1 MGYSA
6 KQKKVK
12 VAIEGAD
19 KIVKKLKAMDDAA
32 GDVLMK
38 AAMEGGQI
46 VLEEAKRNCPVDT
59 GTLRNSLKL
68 TKDKQTKTKATVK
81 IDFDK
86 SLKYGTNVELGT
98 KYHPAQPFLRGSVDE
113 NQNEINVEITGTVS
127 DAVGGN
133 M

>member
-19 KIVKKLKAMDDAA
+19 KIVKKLKEMDDAA

-38 AAMEGGQI
+38 AAMEGGKI

-59 GTLRNSLKL
+59 GTLRESLKL
-68 TKDKQTKTKATVK
+68 TKDKQTKKKATVK

-86 SLKYGTNVELGT
+86 SLKYGTHVELGT
-98 KYHPAQPFLRGSVDE
+98 KNQSAQPFLRGSVDE
-113 NQNEINVEITGTVS
+113 NQSEINVEITDTVS
-127 DAVGGN
+127 DAVGGK

>member
-19 KIVKKLKAMDDAA
+19 KIVKKLKAMDEAA

-86 SLKYGTNVELGT
+86 SLKYGTHVELGT
-98 KYHPAQPFLRGSVDE
+98 KSQPAQPFLRGSVDE
-113 NQNEINVEITGTVS
+113 KQNEINVEITDTVS

>member
-12 VAIEGAD
+12 VAIEGAE
-19 KIVKKLKAMDDAA
+19 KIVKKLKEMDDAA

-38 AAMEGGQI
+38 AAMEGGKI

-59 GTLRNSLKL
+59 GTLRESLKL
-68 TKDKQTKTKATVK
+68 TKDKQTKKKATVK

-86 SLKYGTNVELGT
+86 SLKYGTHVELGT
-98 KYHPAQPFLRGSVDE
+98 KNHSAHPFLRGSVDE
-113 NQNEINVEITGTVS
+113 NQSEINVEITDTVS
-127 DAVGGN
+127 DAVGGK

>member
-12 VAIEGAD
+12 VAIEGAE
-19 KIVKKLKAMDDAA
+19 KIVKKLKEMDDAA

-38 AAMEGGQI
+38 AAMEGGEI

-59 GTLRNSLKL
+59 GNLRNSLKL

-86 SLKYGTNVELGT
+86 TLKYGTHVELGT
-98 KYHPAQPFLRGSVDE
+98 KNQASQPFLRASVDD
-113 NQNEINVEITGTVS
+113 NQNTINVEITDTVS
-127 DAVGGN
+127 DAVGGK

>member
-12 VAIEGAD
+12 VAIEGVE
-19 KIVKKLKAMDDAA
+19 KIVKKLKEMDDAA

-38 AAMEGGQI
+38 AAMEGGEI

-59 GTLRNSLKL
+59 GNLRNSLKL

-86 SLKYGTNVELGT
+86 TLKYGTHVELGT
-98 KYHPAQPFLRGSVDE
+98 KNQAAQPFLRASVDD
-113 NQNEINVEITGTVS
+113 NQNTINVEITDTVS
-127 DAVGGN
+127 DAVGGK

>member
-86 SLKYGTNVELGT
+86 SLKYGTHVELGT

-113 NQNEINVEITGTVS
+113 KQNEINVEITDTVS

>member
-19 KIVKKLKAMDDAA
+19 KIVKRLKEMDDAA

-38 AAMEGGQI
+38 AAMEGGEI

-59 GTLRNSLKL
+59 GNLRNSLKL

-86 SLKYGTNVELGT
+86 TLKYGTHVELGT
-98 KYHPAQPFLRGSVDE
+98 KNQVAQPFLRASVDD
-113 NQNEINVEITGTVS
+113 NQNTINIEITDTVS
-127 DAVGGN
+127 DAVGGK

>member
-6 KQKKVK
+6 RQKKVK
-12 VAIEGAD
+12 VELVGAE
-19 KIVKKLKAMDDAA
+19 KIVKRLKEMDDAA

-81 IDFDK
+81 IDYDK
-86 SLKYGTNVELGT
+86 SLKYGTHVELGT
-98 KYHPAQPFLRGSVDE
+98 KNQAAQPFLRGSVDE
-113 NQNEINVEITGTVS
+113 NQTEINVEITGTVS
-127 DAVGGN
+127 DAVGGK

>member
-12 VAIEGAD
+12 VAIEGAE
-19 KIVKKLKAMDDAA
+19 KLVKKLKEMDDAA

-38 AAMEGGQI
+38 AAMEGGEI
-46 VLEEAKRNCPVDT
+46 VLQEAKKNCPVDT
-59 GTLRNSLKL
+59 GNLRNSLQL

-81 IDFDK
+81 IDYDK
-86 SLKYGTNVELGT
+86 SLKYGTHVELGT
-98 KYHPAQPFLRGSVDE
+98 KDQPAQPFLRSSVDE
-113 NQNEINVEITGTVS
+113 NQTVINVEITDTVS
-127 DAVGGN
+127 DAVGGK

>member
-12 VAIEGAD
+12 VAIEGAE
-19 KIVKKLKAMDDAA
+19 KLVKKLKEMDDAA

-38 AAMEGGQI
+38 AAMEGGEI
-46 VLEEAKRNCPVDT
+46 VLQEAKKNCPVDT
-59 GTLRNSLKL
+59 GNLRNSLQL

-81 IDFDK
+81 IDYDK
-86 SLKYGTNVELGT
+86 SLKYGTHVELGT
-98 KYHPAQPFLRGSVDE
+98 KDQPAQPFLRSSVDE
-113 NQNEINVEITGTVS
+113 NQTIINVEITDTVS
-127 DAVGGN
+127 DAVGGK

>member
-6 KQKKVK
+6 RQKKVK
-12 VAIEGAD
+12 VEIEGAE
-19 KIVKKLKAMDDAA
+19 KIVKRLKEMDDAA

-81 IDFDK
+81 IDYDK
-86 SLKYGTNVELGT
+86 SLKYGTHIELGT
-98 KYHPAQPFLRGSVDE
+98 KHHPAQPFLRGSVDE
-113 NQNEINVEITGTVS
+113 NQTEINVEITGTVS
-127 DAVGGN
+127 DAVGGK

>member
-19 KIVKKLKAMDDAA
+19 KIVKKLKEMDDAA

-86 SLKYGTNVELGT
+86 SLKYGTHVELGT

-113 NQNEINVEITGTVS
+113 NQNEINVEITDTVS

>member
-12 VAIEGAD
+12 VAIEGAE
-19 KIVKKLKAMDDAA
+19 KLVKKLKEMVDAA

-38 AAMEGGQI
+38 AAMEGGEI
-46 VLEEAKRNCPVDT
+46 VLQEAKKNCPVDT
-59 GTLRNSLKL
+59 GNLRNSLQL

-81 IDFDK
+81 IDYDK
-86 SLKYGTNVELGT
+86 TLKYGTHVELGT
-98 KYHPAQPFLRGSVDE
+98 KDQPAQPFLRSSVDE
-113 NQNEINVEITGTVS
+113 NQTVINVEITDTVS
-127 DAVGGN
+127 DAVGGK

>member
-6 KQKKVK
+6 KQKKLK

-19 KIVKKLKAMDDAA
+19 KIVKKLKEMDDAA

-38 AAMEGGQI
+38 AAMEGGKI

-59 GTLRNSLKL
+59 GALRESLKL
-68 TKDKQTKTKATVK
+68 TKDKQTKKKATVK

-86 SLKYGTNVELGT
+86 SLKYGTHVELGT
-98 KYHPAQPFLRGSVDE
+98 KNHSAQPFLRGSVDE
-113 NQNEINVEITGTVS
+113 NQSEINVEITDTVS
-127 DAVGGN
+127 DAVGGK

>member
-6 KQKKVK
+6 KQRKVK
-12 VAIEGAD
+12 VEIDGAE
-19 KIVKKLKAMDDAA
+19 KIIKKLKAMDDAA

-38 AAMEGGQI
+38 AAMEGGKI

-59 GTLRNSLKL
+59 GTLRESLKL
-68 TKDKQTKTKATVK
+68 TKDKQTKKKATVK

-86 SLKYGTNVELGT
+86 SLKYGTHVELGT

-113 NQNEINVEITGTVS
+113 NQSEINVEITDTVS
-127 DAVGGN
+127 DAVGGK

>member
-12 VAIEGAD
+12 VVIEGAD
-19 KIVKKLKAMDDAA
+19 KIVKKLKEMDDAA

-38 AAMEGGQI
+38 AAMEGGKI

-59 GTLRNSLKL
+59 GALRESLKL
-68 TKDKQTKTKATVK
+68 TKDKQTKKKATVK

-86 SLKYGTNVELGT
+86 SLKYGTHVELGT

-113 NQNEINVEITGTVS
+113 NQSEINVEITDTVS
-127 DAVGGN
+127 DAVGGK

>member
-86 SLKYGTNVELGT
+86 SLKYGTHVELGT
-98 KYHPAQPFLRGSVDE
+98 KSQPAQPFLRGSVDE
-113 NQNEINVEITGTVS
+113 KQNEINVEITDTVS

>member
-32 GDVLMK
+32 GVVLMK
-38 AAMEGGQI
+38 AALEGGEI
-46 VLEEAKRNCPVDT
+46 ALNEAKRNCPVDT

-68 TKDKQTKTKATVK
+68 EKVKQTKTKATVK
-81 IDFDK
+81 IDYDK
-86 SLKYGTNVELGT
+86 SLKYGTHVELGT
-98 KYHPAQPFLRGSVDE
+98 KHIAAQPFLRNSVDE
-113 NQNEINVEITGTVS
+113 NQSNISSEITDTVS
-127 DAVGGN
+127 DAVGGK

>member
-6 KQKKVK
+6 KQRKVK

-19 KIVKKLKAMDDAA
+19 KLVKKLKEMDDAA

-38 AAMEGGQI
+38 AAMEGGEI
-46 VLEEAKRNCPVDT
+46 VLEEARRNCPVDT
-59 GTLRNSLKL
+59 GNLRNSLKL

-86 SLKYGTNVELGT
+86 TLKYGTHVELGT
-98 KYHPAQPFLRGSVDE
+98 QHHPAQPFLRASVDD
-113 NQNEINVEITGTVS
+113 NQNTINVEITDTVS
-127 DAVGGN
+127 DAVGGK

>member
-12 VAIEGAD
+12 VAIEGAE
-19 KIVKKLKAMDDAA
+19 KIAKKLKEMDDAA

-38 AAMEGGQI
+38 AAMEGGEI

-59 GTLRNSLKL
+59 GNLRNSLKL

-86 SLKYGTNVELGT
+86 TLKYGTHVELGT
-98 KYHPAQPFLRGSVDE
+98 KNQVAQPFLRASVDD
-113 NQNEINVEITGTVS
+113 NQNTINIEITDTVS
-127 DAVGGN
+127 DAVGGK